1 MSEPSQG
8 LYALCLQALQK
19 TDPRTKA
26 EAARALYRDWTDQ
39 GLPLDTDTPCLK
51 LEVPGRPA
59 HPVLVSPAEV
69 PRRKISSEAG
79 RIRLV
84 HAIAHI
90 EFNAINLALDAVYRF
105 RDMPAQYITD
115 WLQVAS
121 EEALHFSLLAD
132 YLVAAGSAYG
142 EYEAHNGLWD
152 MAVKTDHDVMV
163 RMALVPRV
171 LEARGLDVTPGMI
184 EQLERVGDERLVE
197 ILKVIFRDEIG
208 HVRIGNRWYHHCC
221 DQRGLDA
228 SETFFELLDQYMGR
242 PLPGPFALDARREA
256 GFSDT
261 ELELLMTR
269 AR

>member
-1 MSEPSQG
+1 LNELIRSLVPDESELEPLLAFVNG
-8 LYALCLQALQK
+8 PDVAGLDRDDPLYARGVLAASIRESDVVANHDPEEVRYNIFQAL
-19 TDPRTKA
+19 
-26 EAARALYRDWTDQ
+26 
-39 GLPLDTDTPCLK
+39 
-51 LEVPGRPA
+51 
-59 HPVLVSPAEV
+59 
-69 PRRKISSEAG
+69 
-79 RIRLV
+79 
-84 HAIAHI
+84 
-90 EFNAINLALDAVYRF
+90 
-105 RDMPAQYITD
+105 QYITD